1 MSLFPSDRETVRV
14 EADSAELEAPRAEA
28 VATVARE
35 GEQVEHTWTAG
46 DFADDDWEHPDTR
59 PRMRGWLHLF
69 AFFGSIVAGAVLVPL
84 ASVQGARAGFSVS
97 VYCLTICGLF
107 GVSALYHRR
116 RWSPRGWK
124 IMKRLDHSMIF
135 LFIAGTYT
143 PFSLLAVDQP
153 TGYVILAVV
162 WAAALGGVVLKLTWP
177 TAPRWVGVPL
187 YIGLGWVA
195 VFVLTDILHIAGVT
209 SMVLLAVGGLLYTV
223 GGVAYA
229 LKKPN
234 PWPGTFGYHEV
245 FHALTIVAAICHYIA
260 VYFAV
265 YGSPFLG

>member
-1 MSLFPSDRETVRV
+1 MSLAPDEREQVRV
-14 EADSAELEAPRAEA
+14 QADSAELEAPIGEA
-28 VATVARE
+28 VAAVHAE
-35 GEQVEHTWTAG
+35 GEQVEQTWTARDFG
-46 DFADDDWEHPDTR
+46 DKDWEHPDTR

-69 AFFGSIVAGAVLVPL
+69 AFFGAIVAGAVLIPL
-84 ASVQGARAGFSVS
+84 ASVQGARAGFSTA

-107 GVSALYHRR
+107 GISALYHRR

-143 PFSLLAVDQP
+143 PFALLAVHQP
-153 TGYVILAVV
+153 TGLWVLAGV
-162 WAAALGGVVLKLTWP
+162 WAGAIAGVVLKLTWP

-209 SMVLLAVGGLLYTV
+209 SMVLLAVGGLLYTA
-223 GGVAYA
+223 GGITYA
-229 LKKPN
+229 IRKPN
-234 PWPGTFGYHEV
+234 PWPGTFAYHEV
-245 FHALTIVAAICHYIA
+245 FHAMTIVAAICHYIA

-265 YGSPFLG
+265 YSSPFL